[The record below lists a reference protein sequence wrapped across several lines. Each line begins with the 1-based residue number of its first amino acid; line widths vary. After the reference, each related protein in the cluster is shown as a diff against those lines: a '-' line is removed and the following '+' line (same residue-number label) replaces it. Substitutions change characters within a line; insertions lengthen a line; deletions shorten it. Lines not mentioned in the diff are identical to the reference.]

1 MTHDT
6 RGRLTRLDEAILQIG
21 TTLTAVGQ
29 SFFGRRV
36 FAVVV
41 AVYVLSAYLLIADW
55 LIKVSHTAA
64 AALLIFV
71 AVVIAIPRLTAL
83 AGRRSRR

>member
-1 MTHDT
+1 MVQQR
-6 RGRLTRLDEAILQIG
+6 RGRAARWDEAILQIG

-29 SFFGRRV
+29 SFFGRKI
-36 FAVVV
+36 FTLLV
-41 AVYVLSAYLLIADW
+41 AVYVISAYLLIADW

-71 AVVIAIPRLTAL
+71 AVVVAVPRLANY
-83 AGRRSRR
+83 AARRARR